1 MQVSR
6 LLKSNVRIIVVNEKR
21 FMLEIEGLAVERE
34 ERLLFSG
41 LSVKLPAGE
50 GLHIVGKNG
59 AGKTT
64 LLRTLCGLTSP
75 AAGAIKWNEQNT
87 TDFREEFCSDLL
99 YLGHKNANK
108 TELNC
113 RENLRLALGVQSVSD
128 KEIGDALHEAGL
140 GMLSHLPT
148 RFLSQGQQRR
158 LSLARLLLTDA
169 ALWVLDEPYV
179 ALDYKAIEWLD
190 SILEH
195 HLNNKGLLVLTS
207 HQALTMTATIRVLN
221 LGEQYA

>member
-1 MQVSR
+1 
-6 LLKSNVRIIVVNEKR
+6 
-21 FMLEIEGLAVERE
+21 MLEVEGLAAERE

-41 LSVKLPAGE
+41 LSVSVSAGE
-50 GLHIVGKNG
+50 GLHIVGENG

-64 LLRTLCGLTSP
+64 LLRILCGLTLQS
-75 AAGAIKWNEQNT
+75 AGKISWCGQNVSK
-87 TDFREEFCSDLL
+87 FREEYCSDLL

-113 RENLRLALGVQSVSD
+113 RENLRLALGVLPVSD
-128 KEIGDALHEAGL
+128 DAISDALHDAGL
-140 GMLSHLPT
+140 GLISHLPT

-158 LSLARLLLTDA
+158 LSLARLLLTKSK
-169 ALWVLDEPYV
+169 LWILDEPYV

-190 SILEH
+190 SHLER
-195 HLNNKGLLVLTS
+195 HLNNNGMLILTS
-207 HQALTMTATIRVLN
+207 HQTLTLSSEIRVLN

>member
-1 MQVSR
+1 
-6 LLKSNVRIIVVNEKR
+6 
-21 FMLEIEGLAVERE
+21 MLEVEGLAAERE

-41 LSVKLPAGE
+41 LSVSVSAGE
-50 GLHIVGKNG
+50 GLHIIGENG

-64 LLRTLCGLTSP
+64 LLRILCGLTLQS
-75 AAGAIKWNEQNT
+75 AGKISWCGQAVSK
-87 TDFREEFCSDLL
+87 FREEYCSDLL

-113 RENLRLALGVQSVSD
+113 RENLRLALGVLPVSD
-128 KEIGDALHEAGL
+128 DAISDALHDTGL
-140 GMLSHLPT
+140 GLISHLPT

-158 LSLARLLLTDA
+158 LSLARLLLTKSK
-169 ALWVLDEPYV
+169 LWILDEPYV

-190 SILEH
+190 SHLER
-195 HLNNKGLLVLTS
+195 HLSNQGMLILTS
-207 HQALTMTATIRVLN
+207 HQKLTMSSEIRVLN

>member
-1 MQVSR
+1 
-6 LLKSNVRIIVVNEKR
+6 
-21 FMLEIEGLAVERE
+21 MLEIEKLAVERE

-41 LSVKLPAGE
+41 LSVKLSVGE

-64 LLRTLCGLTSP
+64 LLRVLCGLTSSV
-75 AAGAIKWNEQNT
+75 AGTIKWCDQDVTE
-87 TDFREEFCSDLL
+87 FREEFCSDLL

-113 RENLRLALGVQSVSD
+113 RENLKLALGVQSVSD
-128 KEIGDALHEAGL
+128 AEIGDALHEAGL

-158 LSLARLLLTDA
+158 LSLARLLLSKAT
-169 ALWVLDEPYV
+169 LWVLDEPYV

-190 SILEH
+190 SILER
-195 HLNNKGLLVLTS
+195 HLKNKGLLVLTS
-207 HQALTMTATIRVLN
+207 HQTLTMSSSIRVLN
-221 LGEQYA
+221 LGEQHA

>member
-1 MQVSR
+1 
-6 LLKSNVRIIVVNEKR
+6 
-21 FMLEIEGLAVERE
+21 MLEIEGLAVERE

-41 LSVKLPAGE
+41 LSVKLSAGE
-50 GLHIVGKNG
+50 GLHIIGKNG

-64 LLRTLCGLTSP
+64 LLRVLCGLTSP
-75 AAGAIKWNEQNT
+75 VVGKIKWCDQDVSE
-87 TDFREEFCSDLL
+87 FREAFCSELL

-113 RENLRLALGVQSVSD
+113 RENLKLALGVQSVS
-128 KEIGDALHEAGL
+128 EQEVGDALHEAGL

-158 LSLARLLLTDA
+158 LSLARLLLTKA
-169 ALWVLDEPYV
+169 KLWILDEPYV

-190 SILEH
+190 SILER
-195 HLNNKGLLVLTS
+195 HLKNQGLLVLTS
-207 HQALTMTATIRVLN
+207 HQALTMSSTIRVLN
-221 LGEQYA
+221 LGEQHA

>member
-1 MQVSR
+1 MPVSR
-6 LLKSNVRIIVVNEKR
+6 LLKSKFGKEKVNETC

-41 LSVKLPAGE
+41 LSVKLSAGE

-64 LLRTLCGLTSP
+64 LLRALCGLTSP
-75 AAGAIKWNEQNT
+75 AAGLVKWHEQDT
-87 TDFREEFCSDLL
+87 TEFREEFCSDLL

-113 RENLRLALGVQSVSD
+113 RENLRLALGVQAISD
-128 KEIGDALHEAGL
+128 EEISDALHKAGL

-169 ALWVLDEPYV
+169 TLWVLDEPYV

-190 SILEH
+190 SILER

-221 LGEQYA
+221 LGEQRA